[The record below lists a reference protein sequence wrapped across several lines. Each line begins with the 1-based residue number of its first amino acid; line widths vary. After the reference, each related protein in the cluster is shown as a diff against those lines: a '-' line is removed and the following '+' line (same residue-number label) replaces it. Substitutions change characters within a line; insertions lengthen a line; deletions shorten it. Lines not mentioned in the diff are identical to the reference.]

1 VIDLKKVKELVNSR
15 DLIEREIH
23 DLTMEEA
30 TSVVFNGR
38 RIGLLPP
45 HVMKEMQ
52 NRALQQLRGQLEENE
67 REIGRLIGIEV
78 VGQSVRSEP
87 RYAARALLSMALS
100 AESPD
105 ISLAVLFGW
114 MAEQAAESGNH
125 AVEATFNAIESQ
137 LLSHED
143 TTAAQAPG
151 RHPSGGV
158 LGDLYIHE
166 SNAPEEQSGCV
177 TPGEFGEPYDGL
189 AELIFQELPD
199 SIIRETKDV
208 HEAVKAAAYELNKQ
222 ANEIGALSDALDD
235 ARQHLSQDA
244 IERAHY
250 LDQGLKE
257 KTEEVARLE
266 LALRDESTLRKAAEL
281 TRMQWQDQR
290 DKAFRDLA
298 IDKDR
303 AEKLEVTNMELETRI
318 EELEHRNANQ
328 LKVIEEMEARISA
341 LEAQEEADR
350 AVIEQTKKEHRERI
364 AELEEQIERA
374 DRLIDVDKI
383 GRP

>member
-30 TSVVFNGR
+30 TSIVFNGR

-45 HVMKEMQ
+45 HVMKDMQ

-125 AVEATFNAIESQ
+125 AVEATFNALESQ

-151 RHPSGGV
+151 RLSSGGV

-235 ARQHLSQDA
+235 ARQHLSEIERQAQDA

-266 LALRDESTLRKAAEL
+266 IALHEESTLRKAAEL

-290 DKAFRDLA
+290 DSAMREMVQLRERVHDMTELRDQ
-298 IDKDR
+298 
-303 AEKLEVTNMELETRI
+303 AEIRESELQ
-318 EELEHRNANQ
+318 HRNANQ
-328 LKVIEEMEARISA
+328 LKLIEEMEARIRS
-341 LEAQEEADR
+341 
-350 AVIEQTKKEHRERI
+350 
-364 AELEEQIERA
+364 LEETIETIRVM
-374 DRLIDVDKI
+374 DSK
-383 GRP
+383 P